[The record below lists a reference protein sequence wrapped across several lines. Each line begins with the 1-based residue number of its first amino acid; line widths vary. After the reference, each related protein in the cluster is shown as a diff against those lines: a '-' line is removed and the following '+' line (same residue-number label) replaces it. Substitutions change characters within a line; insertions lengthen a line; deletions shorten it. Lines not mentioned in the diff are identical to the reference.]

1 MAQVPG
7 RVFTAIR
14 DPGGAIGE
22 TQMAGGRD
30 LGRYQII
37 KDWVYHQQNLE
48 ILQL

>member
-14 DPGGAIGE
+14 DPGGA
-22 TQMAGGRD
+22 
-30 LGRYQII
+30 LGKHKWLGVAMIWVAKII
-37 KDWVYHQQNLE
+37 KDWVYHQQNME